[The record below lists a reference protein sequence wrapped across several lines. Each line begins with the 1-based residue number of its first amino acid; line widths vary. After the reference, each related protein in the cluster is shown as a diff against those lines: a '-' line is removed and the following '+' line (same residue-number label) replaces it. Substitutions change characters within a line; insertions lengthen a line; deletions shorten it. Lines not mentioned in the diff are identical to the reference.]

1 MTTQQ
6 IDAAHIPAV
15 SSGAYP
21 LRAGNLVRPLVDG
34 EPAFRRICEAVEA
47 ARHSVWLTVA
57 FLHDDFLAPDGRG
70 TLFDVL
76 DRAAARGVDVRAIFW
91 RVNPES
97 RSVEHHTFSGSA
109 EQQAMLA
116 ARGSRFLARWDR
128 AERVY
133 CQHQKSWL
141 IDAGQETETAFVGG
155 INLGAAYVSPPGHP
169 QADGEEHIHD
179 VYVEVTGPAATD
191 VHHNFVQ
198 RWNAASERAVADG
211 MFGHAPGEADL
222 PFPTRL
228 SAPRGDSGVQIQ
240 RTIRAGQYAGDQP
253 APEASPFDIAA
264 GELSIVDQYRQAI
277 DAARAT
283 IYIENQALGA
293 PATLAG
299 LKAALERGVQV
310 VVLTP
315 AEAYGELK
323 AARQRPE
330 SKPFFDQLADLGTYD
345 NFTLVGIAGP
355 TAQGGRHIVYVHAKA
370 MLIDDAWATIGS
382 CNIAPRSFFGD
393 SEMNASIWDPAVV
406 RALRVELLAEH
417 LGQDTSGLDDR
428 QALALYREIAL
439 ANAARRAAGETD
451 WQGLAFA
458 LDPARYG
465 EV

>member
-1 MTTQQ
+1 MTTEQ
-6 IDAAHIPAV
+6 ITAGHIPFV
-15 SSGAYP
+15 NSGAYP
-21 LRAGNLVRPLVDG
+21 ARAGNVVRPLVDG

-97 RSVEHHTFSGSA
+97 QSVEHHTFSGSA
-109 EQQAMLA
+109 DQHAMLS
-116 ARGSRFLARWDR
+116 ARGSGFLARWDR

-141 IDAGQETETAFVGG
+141 IDAGHDCETAFVGG
-155 INLGAAYVSPPGHP
+155 INLGAAYVSAPGHP
-169 QADGEEHIHD
+169 QVEGEEHIHD

-198 RWNAASERAVADG
+198 RWNAASERTQPDG
-211 MFGHAPGEADL
+211 VWGHAPGEADL
-222 PFPTRL
+222 PFPTRA
-228 SAPRGDSGVQIQ
+228 SPPRGESLVQIQ
-240 RTIRAGQYAGDQP
+240 RTIRARQYVGDQA
-253 APEASPFDIAA
+253 APDAQPFDIAA

-277 DAARAT
+277 DAARST

-323 AARQRPE
+323 ASRKRPE
-330 SKPFFDQLADLGTYD
+330 SKPFFDQLAELGTYE
-345 NFTLVGIAGP
+345 NFTLAGIAGRN
-355 TAQGGRHIVYVHAKA
+355 AQGGRHIVYVHAKA

-393 SEMNASIWDPAVV
+393 SEMNASFWDPAVV
-406 RALRVELLAEH
+406 KALRVELLAEH
-417 LGQDTSGLDDR
+417 LGLDTADLDDR
-428 QALALYREIAL
+428 QALALYREVAQ
-439 ANAARRAAGETD
+439 ANTARRAAGETE
-451 WQGLAFA
+451 WQGNAFA

-465 EV
+465 ED

>member
-1 MTTQQ
+1 MTTKQ
-6 IDAAHIPAV
+6 ISAEHIPAV
-15 SSGAYP
+15 TSGAYP
-21 LRAGNLVRPLVDG
+21 VRTGNRVRPLVDG

-47 ARHSVWLTVA
+47 AQHSVWLTVA

-70 TLFDVL
+70 ALFDVL

-141 IDAGQETETAFVGG
+141 IDAGQDSETAFVGG
-155 INLGAAYVSPPGHP
+155 INLGAAYVSAPGHP
-169 QADGEEHIHD
+169 QVDGEEHIHD

-198 RWNAASERAVADG
+198 RWNAASERAQPDG
-211 MFGHAPGEADL
+211 VFGHAPGEADL
-222 PFPTRL
+222 AFPDRL
-228 SAPRGDSGVQIQ
+228 SAPRGEGLVQIQ
-240 RTIRAGQYAGDQP
+240 RTIRAGQYAGDHP
-253 APEASPFDIAA
+253 APDAGPFDIAA

-277 DAARAT
+277 DAARST

-293 PATLAG
+293 PVTLTG
-299 LKAALERGVQV
+299 LKAALERGIQV

-393 SEMNASIWDPAVV
+393 SEMNASFWDPTVV

-417 LGQDTSGLDDR
+417 LGEDTSRLDDR
-428 QALALYREIAL
+428 QALALYREIAQ
-439 ANAARRAAGETD
+439 ANAAKRAAGETD
-451 WQGLAFA
+451 WRGLAFA